1 MRNTIL
7 LGQGGQLAE
16 MPRQQWEAHLAHAP
30 EYGQARRS
38 FMTEAHREI
47 RYFVVRE
54 MPRIGAPIAVEL
66 IAETFK
72 LPLAQVKTILDDLE
86 RNLFFLVRNE
96 QGAVVWAFPVTVE
109 PTPHRLTFN
118 SGEQVYAA

>member
-16 MPRQQWEAHLAHAP
+16 MPRQQWEASLAHAP
-30 EYGQARRS
+30 EHGQARRS
-38 FMTEAHREI
+38 FMTDAHREI

-54 MPRIGAPIAVEL
+54 MPRIGVPIAPEL

-72 LPLAQVKTILDDLE
+72 LPLAQVNTILDDLE

-96 QGAVVWAFPVTVE
+96 QGAVAWAFPVTVE